1 MGVVV
6 ILGGMFELRI
16 ERTFNAAHAL
26 RLADGSREPLH
37 GHDWRTTVVV
47 AAALDELEMVMDFHE
62 LEQRVDAAIGVLHH
76 QTLEQLPAFA
86 ERNASAERVAEYL
99 AKEIAAGLP
108 ERVTLVEVTVT
119 EAPGCAA
126 TYRPE

>member
-1 MGVVV
+1 
-6 ILGGMFELRI
+6 MFELRI

-37 GHDWRTTVVV
+37 GHDWRTTVVIA
-47 AAALDELEMVMDFHE
+47 AAALDGLDMVVDFHD
-62 LEQRVDAAIGVLHH
+62 LEQQVDAAIGVLHH
-76 QTLEQLPAFA
+76 QTLEQLPAFQ
-86 ERNASAERVAEYL
+86 EGNASAERVAEYL
-99 AKEIAAGLP
+99 AKQIAAGLP
-108 ERVTLVEVTVT
+108 DRVTLVELTVT